1 MGQEKRKGSD
11 KNNLESEPESQPKGM
26 VEGAL
31 HGLGKIIPGF
41 GELVKGLEKSEA
53 FQERLEAANAKVER
67 RIGEA
72 RPPRRGWG
80 TRRSTIPA
88 RNTLKVSQT
97 SREGE
102 SPVPAPQ
109 KDVITDTFDE
119 GDRLVIIAELP
130 GVDEKDIAVEVKG
143 DRLVLSARSRSH
155 RYHKAVDLPGTV
167 KDGPSLTYRNGILR
181 ISLEKGPK

>member
-11 KNNLESEPESQPKGM
+11 KHNLEVEPESQPKGM

-53 FQERLEAANAKVER
+53 FQERLEAANAEIEHRMEK
-67 RIGEA
+67 A

-80 TRRSTIPA
+80 TRRSIIPA
-88 RNTLKVSQT
+88 RTTLKVSQT
-97 SREGE
+97 SLEEE

-119 GDRLVIIAELP
+119 GDRLVVIAELP
-130 GVDEKDIAVEVKG
+130 GVDEKDIEVEVKG
-143 DRLVLSARSRSH
+143 DRLFLFAKSRSH
-155 RYHKAVDLPGTV
+155 QYHKVVDLPCTV
-167 KDGPSLTYRNGILR
+167 KDSPGLTYKNGILR
-181 ISLEKGPK
+181 ISLEKEPK

>member
-11 KNNLESEPESQPKGM
+11 KHNLEVEPESQPEGI

-53 FQERLEAANAKVER
+53 FQERLEASNTEIER
-67 RIGEA
+67 RMGEA

-80 TRRSTIPA
+80 TGRSIIPA
-88 RNTLKVSQT
+88 RTALKVSQT
-97 SREGE
+97 SLKEE

-109 KDVITDTFDE
+109 RDVITDTFDE
-119 GDRLVIIAELP
+119 GDCLVVIAELP
-130 GVDEKDIAVEVKG
+130 GVDEKDIEVEVKG
-143 DRLVLSARSRSH
+143 NRLVLSTRSQSRQH
-155 RYHKAVDLPGTV
+155 QKEIDLPRTV
-167 KDGPSLTYRNGILR
+167 KDRPSLMYKNGILR
-181 ISLEKGPK
+181 ISLEKEPE

>member
-11 KNNLESEPESQPKGM
+11 KHNLEVEPKSQPKGM

-53 FQERLEAANAKVER
+53 FQERLEAANVEIER
-67 RIGEA
+67 RMGEA

-80 TRRSTIPA
+80 TRRSIIPV
-88 RNTLKVSQT
+88 RTTLKVSQT
-97 SREGE
+97 TLEEE
-102 SPVPAPQ
+102 SAVPAPQ

-119 GDRLVIIAELP
+119 DDCLVVIAELP
-130 GVDEKDIAVEVKG
+130 GVDEKDIEVEVKG
-143 DRLVLSARSRSH
+143 DRLVLSTKSQSH
-155 RYHKAVDLPGTV
+155 QHQKEIDLPCTV
-167 KDGPSLTYRNGILR
+167 KDRPSLTYKNGILR
-181 ISLEKGPK
+181 ISLEKEPK